1 MAMSFSMRFDRGFRG
16 VSVALMTAIL
26 LGSATVGCAP
36 TPPPKPAEVADD
48 GPGYPYLRL
57 VLAERRVYLVEEEGK
72 PPESFLV
79 AIGRKPWETPVGKF
93 RINQMIKNPDWA
105 VVDFNH
111 PDQPSKG
118 RVPPGPNNPMG
129 LRWMS
134 FASAHGWE
142 VGFHGTSKEKLLGQ
156 AVSHGCVRMKNSD
169 VVKVYD
175 KVKLGTTVIVEQ

>member
-1 MAMSFSMRFDRGFRG
+1 MSFCMRFDCGFRR
-16 VSVALMTAIL
+16 VSAAMMAAIV
-26 LGSATVGCAP
+26 LGAATVGCAP
-36 TPPPKPAEVADD
+36 AQPKPKPTEVVDD

-57 VLAERRVYLVEEEGK
+57 SLAERRVYLIEAEGK

-93 RINQMIKNPDWA
+93 RINQMVKDPDWV
-105 VVDFNH
+105 VVDFNN
-111 PDQPSKG
+111 PDKPSRL

-129 LRWMS
+129 LRWIS

-142 VGFHGTSKEKLLGQ
+142 VGFHGTSKEQLLGQ

-175 KVKLGTTVIVEQ
+175 KVKLGTTVIVEP

>member
-1 MAMSFSMRFDRGFRG
+1 MLGGRSTATTKSFSRRFDRGVRG
-16 VSVALMTAIL
+16 TSLALMTAIV

-36 TPPPKPAEVADD
+36 ATPPKPAEVADD

-57 VLAERRVYLVEEEGK
+57 KLAERRVYLVEAEGT

-93 RINQMIKNPDWA
+93 RINQMVKDPDWA
-105 VVDFNH
+105 VVDFFH
-111 PDQPSKG
+111 PDKPCKG

-129 LRWMS
+129 LRWIS

-142 VGFHGTSKEKLLGQ
+142 VGFHGTSKEQLLGKPL
-156 AVSHGCVRMKNSD
+156 AMGACV
-169 VVKVYD
+169 
-175 KVKLGTTVIVEQ
+175 